1 MSEDQDEVQEQ
12 EAKPEA
18 VQEEKVKGKAKATGD
33 LIADVAFEIEHLNKT
48 KALNLAASLSE
59 NIEANYFKLGGVLK
73 VISDNSWFE
82 GFESFD
88 VFVFEKFGFQSRKA
102 RYLMQ
107 IYEDLVTKQIPW
119 EKVHHLGWTKLKDLA
134 PILTL
139 ENLEEWVAKAE
150 IMTVLE
156 LQAALK
162 AKPDNASSTPT
173 TDEIVTLKYKVKN
186 DQAETINHAL
196 AKAKGECQTEFD
208 TVALENICAL
218 YLSGNMGAAGTGGD
232 LKAAMAESGWEAVL
246 TLFGELYPTIDL
258 QVTMPETPE
267 A

>member
-1 MSEDQDEVQEQ
+1 MSDENVQEVVVEEDQEQ
-12 EAKPEA
+12 KM
-18 VQEEKVKGKAKATGD
+18 VTKKAKATGD
-33 LIADVAFEIEHLNKT
+33 MIADVAAEIETLTKT

-73 VISDNSWFE
+73 VISDQGWFE

-88 VFVFEKFGFQSRKA
+88 VFVAEKFGFQSRKA

-107 IYEDLVTKQIPW
+107 IYTDLVTKQIPW

-139 ENLEEWVAKAE
+139 ENIDEWVAKADGV
-150 IMTVLE
+150 TVLE
-156 LQAALK
+156 LQAMLK
-162 AKPDNASSTPT
+162 AKHGEDKGEKT

-186 DQAETINHAL
+186 DQAETISHAL
-196 AKAKGECQTEFD
+196 AKAKGELQTEYD

-218 YLSGNMGAAGTGGD
+218 YLSGNVGSVAPTAD
-232 LKAAMAESGWEAVL
+232 LKTAMAGAGWEQAL
-246 TLFGELYPTIDL
+246 TIFGELYPSIDL
-258 QVTMPETPE
+258 AVTLPE
-267 A
+267 AQ